1 MKKIVIGITG
11 ASGSIYG
18 IRMIEALR
26 CLSVETH
33 VVISKSA
40 HKTIKYETDYTL
52 EQIKNLSDY
61 FYDPSD
67 IGASISSGSFLV
79 QGMVIAP
86 CSIKTLSSIA
96 HSFNDNLITRA
107 ADVQLKEKRKL
118 VIMLR
123 ETPLHL
129 GHIRLMQSI
138 AEMGG
143 VILPPIPSFYHNPTS
158 INDIVN
164 HSIGKAL
171 DQFGIEAEL
180 FKRWTGLDSK
190 EV

>member
-158 INDIVN
+158 IDDIVN
-164 HSIGKAL
+164 HSVGKAL
-171 DQFGIEAEL
+171 DQFGIEADL
-180 FKRWTGLDSK
+180 FKRWTGLDS
-190 EV
+190 